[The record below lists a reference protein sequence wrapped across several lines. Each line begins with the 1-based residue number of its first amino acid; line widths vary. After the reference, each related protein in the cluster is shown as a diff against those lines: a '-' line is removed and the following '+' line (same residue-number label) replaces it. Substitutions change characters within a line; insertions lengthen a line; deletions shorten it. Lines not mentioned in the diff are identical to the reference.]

1 MIKLAV
7 AGSPITHSLSPLLH
21 TTAYELLG
29 IPASFVSEEVTDLNF
44 GEFYFRA
51 KESGYRIGINH
62 ATKRDFNWFC
72 RQG

>member
-29 IPASFVSEEVTDLNF
+29 VPASFVSEEVTDLNF
-44 GEFYFRA
+44 GEFYFKS
-51 KESGYRIGINH
+51 KEAG
-62 ATKRDFNWFC
+62 
-72 RQG
+72 